1 MRRVFDRGLSGNS
14 HEMTIDDGSSG
25 FGASRVIREYAK
37 LLQANAPVYVAL
49 GVLTS
54 VAKGGRPCTR
64 SSDRFLAR
72 HGRPILFVLCCANLR
87 LSGLNVLIEL
97 RLENYAVID
106 NLVVEFGHGLNLLTG
121 ETGAGKSILIDALA
135 LLLGEKASSDVIRG
149 GADRAVVAAVFEEEG
164 PDGDALAKILEANG
178 LDESDDGSL
187 ILRREIASGGKG
199 RVFVNNQPATVAVLR
214 LLAPH
219 LAVIHAQNESILSFD
234 GAARLELLDS
244 FAGSRFDTVA
254 NAFAAWK
261 RVRTRIDELERG
273 EQDRLRLVDLWI
285 FQKREIDEGRL
296 QSGEDEKLETEK
308 RVLANAEKIYNAAMN
323 AFDLLYEGSGSTA
336 SSLRAAHKQIEELA
350 RYEPKFQEAL
360 EALQTARI
368 SVEDVGAT
376 VRDYAGGIHA
386 SPEHLAQVED
396 RLALLER
403 LKRKYGPTLDE
414 VIQFGAD
421 VARKLSEVENKDEI
435 LRRLRS
441 ELAQAG
447 QDYLSAAQA
456 LSKSRT
462 SAARRL
468 ERLVEAEVNDLAMK
482 SAFRIE
488 MTTSTEESGWTSSG
502 IDQVL
507 YMISTNPGE
516 PLRQLENIA
525 SGGEL
530 SRVMLALKASVESG
544 TESSREREKRSDSS
558 ARRKREKTSQKTLVF
573 DEIDTGI
580 GGRAAEAVGKK
591 LKTLAR
597 AHQVLCVTHLPQ
609 IATFGDHH
617 YVIDKKE
624 SGGRTKTSIRPVT
637 GEERTEEV
645 ARMLSGAKLT
655 ETSRKHAEQMI
666 KANG

>member
-1 MRRVFDRGLSGNS
+1 
-14 HEMTIDDGSSG
+14 
-25 FGASRVIREYAK
+25 
-37 LLQANAPVYVAL
+37 
-49 GVLTS
+49 VLT
-54 VAKGGRPCTR
+54 
-64 SSDRFLAR
+64 
-72 HGRPILFVLCCANLR
+72 
-87 LSGLNVLIEL
+87 EL

-149 GADRAVVAAVFEEEG
+149 GAERAVVSAVFEAEG
-164 PDGDALAKILEANG
+164 AAEKALSNILEANG
-178 LDESDDGSL
+178 LDEAGDGSF
-187 ILRREIASGGKG
+187 ILRREIAAGGKG
-199 RVFVNNQPATVAVLR
+199 RVFINNQPATVSVLR

-219 LAVIHAQNESILSFD
+219 LAIIHAQNESILSFD
-234 GAARLELLDS
+234 GPARLELLDA
-244 FAGSRFDTVA
+244 FAGSQLEAVQA
-254 NAFAAWK
+254 AFEAWK
-261 RVRTRIDELERG
+261 KIRSRIDELEQG

-285 FQKREIDEGRL
+285 FQKREIEEGRL
-296 QSGEDEKLETEK
+296 QSGEDERLETEK

-336 SSLRAAHKQIEELA
+336 SSLRAAQKQVEELA

-360 EALQTARI
+360 AALETARI

-421 VARKLSEVENKDEI
+421 VSRKLSEVENKDEI
-435 LRRLRS
+435 LRQLRG
-441 ELAQAG
+441 ELATAAET
-447 QDYLSAAQA
+447 YLHAARV
-456 LSKSRT
+456 LSKKRNE
-462 SAARRL
+462 AARRL
-468 ERLVEAEVNDLAMK
+468 EKLVESEINDLAMK

-488 MTTSTEESGWTSSG
+488 MTRSEIEADWTASG
-502 IDQVL
+502 IDQVV

-516 PLRQLENIA
+516 PLRQLEHIA

-530 SRVMLALKASVESG
+530 SRVMLALKASVEAGGQPSRKGEAHRAEVKNPTLSHKTRQGWG
-544 TESSREREKRSDSS
+544 TP
-558 ARRKREKTSQKTLVF
+558 KTLVF

-591 LKTLAR
+591 LKSLAR
-597 AHQVLCVTHLPQ
+597 SNQVLCVTHLPQ

-617 YVIDKKE
+617 YVIEKKE
-624 SGGRTKTSIRPVT
+624 SGGRARTSIRAVT